1 MESWKNDFFKG
12 KKCIKNHSLKDA
24 LGYLHKSLK
33 DCPIENHIDLADI
46 FFNLGVAFKKL
57 GCIIPAIKSWD
68 AAVCAD
74 RKGEAAKVLD
84 RIFPGNRLDND
95 KSYFFL
101 IQLSIY
107 LGKKNSGKIESDAEK
122 DMILDLISIYWEQVL
137 DSGIL
142 YSQSKAEKMIIF
154 RDIEIGFPYADMN
167 FDLSDSKNDTSGHII
182 PFKTG
187 KKSS

>member
-1 MESWKNDFFKG
+1 MENWKYDFFKG
-12 KKCIKNHSLKDA
+12 KKCLKNHSFKDA
-24 LGYLHKSLK
+24 LGYLHKSAI
-33 DCPIENHIDLADI
+33 DCPVENQIDLADI

-68 AAVCAD
+68 AAECSD
-74 RKGEAAKVLD
+74 RKGEASKVLA

-107 LGKKNSGKIESDAEK
+107 LGKKKSEKIESDAEK

-142 YSQSKAEKMIIF
+142 YGQSKAEKMIIF
-154 RDIEIGFPYADMN
+154 RDIEIDFPYADIN
-167 FDLSDSKNDTSGHII
+167 VDLSDSKNDTSGHII
-182 PFKTG
+182 PFKSG
-187 KKSS
+187 NKSS